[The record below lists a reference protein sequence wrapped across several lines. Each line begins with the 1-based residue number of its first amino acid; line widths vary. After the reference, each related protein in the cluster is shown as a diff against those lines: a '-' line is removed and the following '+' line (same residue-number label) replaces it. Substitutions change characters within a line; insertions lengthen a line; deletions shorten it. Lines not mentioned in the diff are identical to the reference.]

1 MEAFEQERRGLFDG
15 LSVPVSVN
23 GVLISALGLFIYYLG
38 VRLIEDSFGVPG
50 TGHCR
55 LIGGMLS
62 NLSARTGAFGQWL
75 AELGGWKTGFVA
87 YSAGIWILFWS
98 WTAVV
103 WSFFSGAVCRTAA
116 VKLAREE
123 VIEIGEALRFGARKF
138 LANLSSVVFVFLIGG
153 LFLLLINAT
162 IGGWLARIPYLGD
175 IGLGLLFPLILLS
188 TCLAVFVAALG
199 VLGFNLASAAIATE
213 ASDPFDGVSRAW
225 NYVLARPWQV
235 LLTLFA
241 TFLYL
246 SLVVFFGQAML
257 KASVKTLALGE
268 WGLGNAPRLVD
279 VSKEQREAQKLPAG
293 VRHVLLP
300 GKGDYLYGSV
310 VAGRYKPTEIKP
322 GETAI
327 FYPQSLEFALEKYKE
342 AYGEYPNNLQALI
355 TPPPGAQGEAKPFLD
370 VAQVPTD
377 PYGQA
382 FVYRRT
388 PGAEA
393 PYQVSSP
400 GADKQLGTP
409 DDIGL
414 VELERLLGPTGPKLD
429 IKPFME
435 PTVGFQV
442 GMLHFW
448 LGLARV
454 LLYGYVVAYFLSG
467 QTLVYFLLRK
477 DVEGDDYTEVTLDEE
492 LDDLEDDVLG
502 YVAPAKPDT
511 PSATT
516 ATPASKPK
524 AAPQPKAEEPKAE
537 ESKAE
542 DEKSEDGDAKDEDS
556 KADDSKGEGEESNDD
571 KKDEGSSEA

>member
-23 GVLISALGLFIYYLG
+23 GVLIAALGLFVYYGG
-38 VRLIEDSFGVPG
+38 VRIIEENFGVPG
-50 TGHCR
+50 TGDCR
-55 LIGGMLS
+55 LIGGMLA

-75 AELGGWKTGFVA
+75 ADLGGWKSAPVS

-123 VIEIGEALRFGARKF
+123 VIEIGEALRFGGRKF
-138 LANLSSVVFVFLIGG
+138 LANLSSILFVFLIGG

-279 VSKEQREAQKLPAG
+279 VTKEQREAQKLPEG

-300 GKGDYLYGSV
+300 GKGDYLYGRV
-310 VAGRYKPTEIKP
+310 VAGRYKSTEIKP

-342 AYGEYPNNLQALI
+342 VYGAYPPNLQALI
-355 TPPPGAQGEAKPFLD
+355 TPPPAPQGGAAEPFLD
-370 VAQVPTD
+370 VAEVPTD

-382 FVYRRT
+382 FVYRPT
-388 PGAEA
+388 PGAEL
-393 PYQVSSP
+393 PYQVNSP
-400 GADKQLGTP
+400 GADKQLGTA

-435 PTVGFQV
+435 PTVGFEV

-502 YVAPAKPDT
+502 YVAPAKPDA
-511 PSATT
+511 PSPTT
-516 ATPASKPK
+516 ATPASKPAEK
-524 AAPQPKAEEPKAE
+524 PKDEPKEEPKSE
-537 ESKAE
+537 EEAGE
-542 DEKSEDGDAKDEDS
+542 
-556 KADDSKGEGEESNDD
+556 ADDSAGDTATEESSDD
-571 KKDEGSSEA
+571 KKDEGSSDA

>member
-23 GVLISALGLFIYYLG
+23 GVLIAALGLFVYYGG
-38 VRLIEDSFGVPG
+38 VRVIEESFGVPG
-50 TGHCR
+50 TGDCR

-62 NLSARTGAFGQWL
+62 NLSARTGAFGSWL
-75 AELGGWKTGFVA
+75 AELGGWKTGFVD

-138 LANLSSVVFVFLIGG
+138 LANLSSVAFVFLIGG

-162 IGGWLARIPYLGD
+162 LGGWLARIPYIGD

-199 VLGFNLASAAIATE
+199 VLGFNLAAAAIATE

-246 SLVVFFGQAML
+246 SLIVFFGQAML
-257 KASVKTLALGE
+257 KASVKSLALGE

-279 VSKEQREAQKLPAG
+279 VTKEQRDAHKLPSG

-300 GKGDYLYGSV
+300 GKGDYLYGRV
-310 VAGRYKPTEIKP
+310 VGGRYKPTEIKP

-342 AYGEYPNNLQALI
+342 AYGAYPPNLQALI
-355 TPPPGAQGEAKPFLD
+355 TPPPGPQGVAKPFLD
-370 VAQVPTD
+370 VAAVPND
-377 PYGQA
+377 PYGQP
-382 FVYRRT
+382 FVYRPT
-388 PGAEA
+388 PGAET

-400 GADKQLGTP
+400 GLDKQLGTP

-429 IKPFME
+429 VKPFME
-435 PTVGFQV
+435 PTVGFEV

-502 YVAPAKPDT
+502 YVAPAKPDA

-516 ATPASKPK
+516 ATPASKP
-524 AAPQPKAEEPKAE
+524 AAEKAEPAKEEPA
-537 ESKAE
+537 SSDA
-542 DEKSEDGDAKDEDS
+542 KSEDAEGGDKDTDS
-556 KADDSKGEGEESNDD
+556 DSESSDD